1 MTLLETNIYG
11 LWGGK
16 QTAQGTPNITPA
28 HRLVQVAGDI
38 APARDDGSEAYSDLT
53 KYGGETEWVNSV
65 SGAGEP
71 ANEAT
76 PDELAWLHWMFHG
89 AETVTSVVGPP
100 TAQKHRFVPTSGR
113 GFLGTYFARVGQS
126 VIRRHQHND
135 TLITRLVVEGSTA
148 NKAVRATPRL
158 LSLDPANIYTTDP
171 TAAMP
176 TDKPFLYTDGAS
188 SFTIDGTV
196 FRGASQFTYTID
208 DAWDVVY
215 ADDVLAFD
223 WQQGTPT
230 VTVGVTLYFDAA
242 ALGYWNTLV
251 YGTAAPVA
259 GTKPLKRVPALGS
272 YAADLVQKDTTGA
285 ATGRRFNPQFSNV
298 KWAIPDAPGPA
309 PGGGTAEVTLA
320 GTCRQVGASAPYII
334 DVYTGNTTVAFTT

>member
-16 QTAQGTPNITPA
+16 QTAQGSPNVTPA

-38 APARDDGSEAYSDLT
+38 APARDDGSEVFSDLT
-53 KYGGETEWVNSV
+53 KYGAETEWVNSV

-71 ANEAT
+71 ANEGT

-89 AETVTSVVGPP
+89 AETVTAVTGPP
-100 TAQKHRFVPTSGR
+100 TAQKHRFVPSSGR

-148 NKAVRATPRL
+148 NKAVRVTPRL

-176 TDKPFLYTDGAS
+176 TDKPFLYTDGATA
-188 SFTIDGTV
+188 FTIDGTA
-196 FRGASQFTYTID
+196 FRGASAFTYTID

-230 VTVGVTLYFDAA
+230 VTVGVTLYFDTA

-259 GTKPLKRVPALGS
+259 GTKPLKRIPALGS
-272 YAADLVQKDTTGA
+272 YAADLVQKDSTGA
-285 ATGRRFNPQFSNV
+285 ATGRGVPHPAGRAPPR
-298 KWAIPDAPGPA
+298 APRRPRIHPGPA
-309 PGGGTAEVTLA
+309 RA
-320 GTCRQVGASAPYII
+320 GQPSGRTER
-334 DVYTGNTTVAFTT
+334 TTTP